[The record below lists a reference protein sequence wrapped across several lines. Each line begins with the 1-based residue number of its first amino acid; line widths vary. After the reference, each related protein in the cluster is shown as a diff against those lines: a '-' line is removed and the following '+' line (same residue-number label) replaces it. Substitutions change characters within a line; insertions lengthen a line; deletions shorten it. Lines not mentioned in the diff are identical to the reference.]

1 MELTDVGLFPD
12 PPRRLPRETH
22 TAVFGALPTRLAR
35 ELDKPAVAA
44 LVTKLLDRGWRS
56 GQLAAR
62 VGGCPAAANPAL
74 GLRVLLTAL
83 QGEPTPEQRAAAER
97 ARRAA
102 STPDPPAAASAQ
114 VKARYLA
121 QIRRELGLAAAPP
134 RPPAVRLRPP
144 CALCGG
150 ASGFFVTRQ
159 VRLCTSCVQLL
170 EGGHARLV
178 AAG

>member
-22 TAVFGALPTRLAR
+22 AAVFGALSFRLAR
-35 ELDKPAVAA
+35 ELDEPPVAA
-44 LVTKLLDRGWRS
+44 LVTDLLRRGWRS
-56 GQLAAR
+56 AQLAAR
-62 VGGCPAAANPAL
+62 VGACPAAADPA
-74 GLRVLLTAL
+74 GGVRVLLQAL
-83 QGEPTPEQRAAAER
+83 QDEPTPEQRAAAER

-102 STPDPPAAASAQ
+102 SAPDRPAPASAQ

-121 QIRRELGLAAAPP
+121 QIRRELGLAPAPP
-134 RPPAVRLRPP
+134 RTPPVRLRPP

-159 VRLCTSCVQLL
+159 VRLCTSCVQVL
-170 EGGHARLV
+170 EGGQARLV

>member
-22 TAVFGALPTRLAR
+22 AAVFGALPSRLAR
-35 ELDKPAVAA
+35 ALDEPRVAA
-44 LVTKLLDRGWRS
+44 LVTNLLDRGWRS
-56 GQLAAR
+56 GQLADR
-62 VGGCPAAANPAL
+62 VGACPAAADPAL
-74 GLRVLLTAL
+74 GVRVLLKAL
-83 QGEPTPEQRAAAER
+83 QDEPTPEQRAVAER

-102 STPDPPAAASAQ
+102 STPDRPAPASAQ

-134 RPPAVRLRPP
+134 RAPAVRLRPP

-170 EGGHARLV
+170 ERGQARLV